1 MMHTADHRSYSA
13 SICFQVGYSL
23 VELLVALAVSSIVI
37 AGTYAGY
44 AIFARQQQ
52 LLQTQTEYDRN
63 AMRAIDMMSAD
74 IRLAGFKDYLDTNTM
89 SASQPIAILSSSPGD
104 LVLVFDDYDAVG
116 NLYRALVHYYLQPFK
131 ASAGNIRNRL
141 FREWKKCDI
150 PSAFCNLSNSSP
162 LFGAPGG
169 EPLLDWVTSFT
180 VQGLHPKA
188 YGSFST
194 QFQSVKVNLTI
205 GGGRAIESTSKTV
218 SRNYT
223 FIARAR
229 NVSLVP

>member
-1 MMHTADHRSYSA
+1 MIHTAYIRSYSA
-13 SICFQVGYSL
+13 SSGLQAGYTL

-44 AIFARQQQ
+44 AVFARQQQ

-74 IRLAGFKDYLDTNTM
+74 IRLAGFKDYLDTNAM
-89 SASQPIAILSSSPGD
+89 SASQPIAILSSAPGD

-131 ASAGNIRNRL
+131 PGSGSIRNRL

-162 LFGAPGG
+162 LFGATGG

-180 VQGLHPKA
+180 VQGLHPKT
-188 YGSFST
+188 YGSFAT
-194 QFQSVKVNLTI
+194 QFQSVKVNLTV
-205 GGGRAIESTSKTV
+205 GGGRVIESTSKTV

-223 FIARAR
+223 FVARAR